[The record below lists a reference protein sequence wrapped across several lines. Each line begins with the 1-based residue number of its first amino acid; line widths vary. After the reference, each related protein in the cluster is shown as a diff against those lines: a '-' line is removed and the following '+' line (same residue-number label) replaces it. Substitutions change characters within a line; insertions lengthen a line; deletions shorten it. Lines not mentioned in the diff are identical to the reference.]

1 MRFNLW
7 EDCNR
12 VPLTELLSF
21 VVDNR
26 GKTVPTA
33 PSGHKLI
40 ATNCVTNNT
49 LFPVY
54 DKIRYL
60 SEETYQTWFRAHP
73 IPGDI
78 LFVNKGTPG
87 RVCLVPDPVDFCI
100 AQDMI
105 ALRADESKIYPKYL
119 FTVLR
124 SREIQQQIYNTNVGD
139 VIPHF
144 KKQFL
149 DQLLIPIPERSIQ
162 ESIGDLYYV
171 LSLKAERNKKIN
183 DNLEQQAQAIYHERF
198 ETVSPNDLPSDW
210 RIVTLGEVA
219 TISNKSFNPL
229 KEPEILL
236 EHYSIPAF
244 DEARF
249 PVFEL
254 STSIKSNKFIIDAS
268 CFMISKLNPT
278 TKRVWKPYCLTGNAV
293 CSTEFIVYKA
303 KDKTITD
310 FLYSVI
316 DSNSFSDFMCSHV
329 TGSTGSRQRTT
340 PSDTLSYELILPSE
354 DELAEFQSLVSPMYA
369 QMRINAIENDKLKRL
384 RDSLLPKLMSGEIDV
399 SSVHL

>member
-40 ATNCVTNNT
+40 ATNCVTNNA

-54 DKIRYL
+54 EKIRYL

-119 FTVLR
+119 FAVLR

-183 DNLEQQAQAIYHERF
+183 DNLQQQAQAIYSSMFIDNPDPAWSHGHLSDLITVKYGKDHKKLADGIYPVYGSGGIMRYVERPLYNKESVLIPRKGTLNNVMYVNQPF
-198 ETVSPNDLPSDW
+198 WSVDTMFYTEMKLPN
-210 RIVTLGEVA
+210 VA
-219 TISNKSFNPL
+219 
-229 KEPEILL
+229 
-236 EHYSIPAF
+236 
-244 DEARF
+244 
-249 PVFEL
+249 
-254 STSIKSNKFIIDAS
+254 KF
-268 CFMISKLNPT
+268 
-278 TKRVWKPYCLTGNAV
+278 
-293 CSTEFIVYKA
+293 VYHFVKA
-303 KDKTITD
+303 KDLVSMNAGSAVPSMTTD
-310 FLYSVI
+310 ILNAMEVVI
-316 DSNSFSDFMCSHV
+316 
-329 TGSTGSRQRTT
+329 
-340 PSDTLSYELILPSE
+340 PSASALE
-354 DELAEFQSLVSPMYA
+354 EFESLVAPMYEA
-369 QMRINAIENDKLKRL
+369 MEANDVQSKALSQMRDT
-384 RDSLLPKLMSGEIDV
+384 LLPKLMSGEIDV
-399 SSVHL
+399 SAVQL

>member
-21 VVDNR
+21 IVDNR

-54 DKIRYL
+54 EKIRYL

-119 FTVLR
+119 FAVLR

-149 DQLLIPIPERSIQ
+149 NQLLIPIPERSIQ

-183 DNLEQQAQAIYHERF
+183 DNLQQQAQAIYSSMFIDNPDPAWSHGHLSDLITVKYGKDHKKLADGIYPVYGSGGIMRYVERPLYNKESVLIPRKGTLNNVMYVNQPF
-198 ETVSPNDLPSDW
+198 WSVDTMFYTEMKLPN
-210 RIVTLGEVA
+210 VA
-219 TISNKSFNPL
+219 
-229 KEPEILL
+229 
-236 EHYSIPAF
+236 
-244 DEARF
+244 
-249 PVFEL
+249 
-254 STSIKSNKFIIDAS
+254 KF
-268 CFMISKLNPT
+268 
-278 TKRVWKPYCLTGNAV
+278 
-293 CSTEFIVYKA
+293 VYHFVKA
-303 KDKTITD
+303 KDLASMNAGSAVPSMTTD
-310 FLYSVI
+310 ILNAMEVVI
-316 DSNSFSDFMCSHV
+316 
-329 TGSTGSRQRTT
+329 
-340 PSDTLSYELILPSE
+340 PSASALE
-354 DELAEFQSLVSPMYA
+354 EFESLVAPMYEA
-369 QMRINAIENDKLKRL
+369 MEANNVQSKALSQMRDT
-384 RDSLLPKLMSGEIDV
+384 LLPKLMSGEIDV
-399 SSVHL
+399 SDIQL